1 MYSPLRPE
9 KFMVM
14 GLSCGLPIK
23 FSQRDGN
30 GSPVRPEFPHPALE
44 WWPPAPQG
52 RPANRD
58 QCGLLQKQRG
68 TLVFSSYTFSLRME
82 AAMMLRSASMSLPWS
97 SSHANH
103 RQFSLVS
110 TLSLPVVFPWH
121 TLPGWW
127 RLLQGFC
134 HDCSAEVLN
143 HYLPS
148 SSLFCVL
155 DIGTLEGS
163 VNGPTLHPGSRTR
176 NPAIAFVLPLPI
188 LLHSVT
194 Q

>member
-1 MYSPLRPE
+1 
-9 KFMVM
+9 MVM

-30 GSPVRPEFPHPALE
+30 RSPVGPAFPHPALE
-44 WWPPAPQG
+44 WRPSAPQG
-52 RPANRD
+52 RPANRA

-68 TLVFSSYTFSLRME
+68 TLVFSSYTFSSRME
-82 AAMMLRSASMSLPWS
+82 AAMMLRSASVSLPRS
-97 SSHANH
+97 ASHANH
-103 RQFSLVS
+103 VQEFSLVS

-134 HDCSAEVLN
+134 HDCSADVLN
-143 HYLPS
+143 HYHQS
-148 SSLFCVL
+148 SSLLCGL
-155 DIGTLEGS
+155 DIGTLEDS
-163 VNGPTLHPGSRTR
+163 VNRPTIHPGSRTR
-176 NPAIAFVLPLPI
+176 NLDIVFVRPLPI